1 MAKKKVNERI
11 SEALN
16 IDDNIIEE
24 PEVIEVIDAEI
35 VHVSEPKKNIKQ
47 VHMEKDYTDVRDSL
61 KEIIEKGSVA
71 IDGILSVASEGESPR
86 AYEVVSQLIKSVS
99 EANKDLIG
107 LHKQIKDIKK
117 EDITVNRHNTTNQ
130 SIFVGSTKELQ
141 DLVKNNAKQIENLT
155 DDA

>member
-16 IDDNIIEE
+16 IDDNIIEK
-24 PEVIEVIDAEI
+24 PEVIDAEI
-35 VHVSEPKKNIKQ
+35 VHVIEPKKNIKQ
-47 VHMEKDYTDVRDSL
+47 VHMEKDYIDVRDSL